1 MIRTEYE
8 AKLAA
13 TQVYSYSGV
22 ITIEDTGGPLV
33 RFVIQRETACDRRW
47 DIVSDQMIPRS
58 IAAALVTD
66 KPVLQREMVAQ

>member
-8 AKLAA
+8 AQLAA

-22 ITIEDTGGPLV
+22 ITIEDAGSELV

-47 DIVSDQMIPRS
+47 DTVSDQMIPRA
-58 IAAALVTD
+58 IAASLVVD
-66 KPVLQREMVAQ
+66 KPVLQRETVA